1 MIEIYWQLDEEDGIE
16 PLDPIGEIT
25 IANGRTRITEKL
37 TYLDSWF
44 DALITGIEALKKS
57 QKVAVEIV
65 EEPEGIIFE
74 PASKGWRLSYGK
86 EWIEFSSIDEF
97 INAVKSAAAEFLLKV
112 ELIPGS
118 EDNALLKNIH
128 KFVHH
133 LASVV

>member
-1 MIEIYWQLDEEDGIE
+1 MIRIYWQLDEEGGIE

-25 IANGRTRITEKL
+25 IANGRTKIQEKF

-65 EEPEGIIFE
+65 EEPETITFE
-74 PASKGWRLSYGK
+74 PASNGWRLSYGK
-86 EWIEFSSIDEF
+86 EWIEFSNIDEF
-97 INAVKSAAAEFLLKV
+97 IEAVKLAAAEFLLKV
-112 ELIPGS
+112 EPISGS
-118 EDNALLKNIH
+118 EDNALLKKIH
-128 KFVHH
+128 RFVHN